1 MASLKGNIIL
11 NGINTATSVIFPVI
25 TFPYAARILLPEGI
39 GTINFFNSI
48 IGYIILLTSLG
59 IPLYAVK
66 EVAKHR
72 DNKEKRDNVTI
83 EIIILS
89 TILCIVGYLIVWVLA
104 TFVPEISSQATLF
117 YVLSLSIIFTTI
129 GVNWFYQ
136 AIEDFKFIT
145 IRAIII
151 RTLAAAALFIFV
163 HKPSELLIYGFIT
176 VGSTV
181 GNNII
186 NFIHLRKHIDI
197 KFVSFKNLEI
207 GRHVKPS
214 FQIFILNLIISLYIQ
229 LNSIMLGFISGDES
243 VGYFTAGTKISHI
256 GLTLIASIGTVLL
269 PRCSNLIQKGDLE
282 GFSNVIQKSIKI
294 TQILSYPM
302 TIGLIILAVP
312 ITIIFCGSDYYESIP
327 VVILNAPVIIFI
339 SLTNIMGIQILYPMD
354 KTNYVIY
361 SVAVGAILNIVLNL
375 VLIPSMQATGAA
387 IATLVAEFGVLMCQ
401 MRLGR
406 NFFPFKLSFLFNIK
420 YGLLAILMG
429 SIIYLSTFW
438 MQHYWLMLVVGV
450 PLGVIIYVFLLFL
463 TKDSFILEMKEIIA
477 TRFIRK

>member
-1 MASLKGNIIL
+1 M
-11 NGINTATSVIFPVI
+11 
-25 TFPYAARILLPEGI
+25 LLPFPMPREFFCQKVI
-39 GTINFFNSI
+39 GAINFFNSTN
-48 IGYIILLTSLG
+48 GYIILLTSLG

-66 EVAKHR
+66 EVAKLR
-72 DNKEKRDNVTI
+72 DDKEKRDTVTI

-89 TILCIVGYLIVWVLA
+89 TLLCFIGYLIVWLLA
-104 TFVPEISSQATLF
+104 TYVPEITSQATLF

-163 HKPSELLIYGFIT
+163 HKPSDLLINGFIT

-186 NFIHLRKHIDI
+186 NFIHLRKHIDV

-207 GRHVKPS
+207 ARHVKPS

-229 LNSIMLGFISGDES
+229 LNWIMLGFMKGDED

-256 GLTLIASIGTVLL
+256 GLTIIASIGTVLL
-269 PRCSNLIQKGDLE
+269 PRCSHLIQKGDWN
-282 GFSNVIQKSIKI
+282 GFRHVIEKSIKI
-294 TQILSYPM
+294 TQLLSYPM

-312 ITIIFCGSDYYESIP
+312 FTIIFCGNEYYEAIP
-327 VVILNAPVIIFI
+327 VVMLNAPVIIFI

-354 KTNYVIY
+354 KTNFVIY
-361 SVAVGAILNIVLNL
+361 SVAGGAILNIILNL
-375 VLIPSMQATGAA
+375 ILIPGLQATGAA
-387 IATLVAEFGVLMCQ
+387 IATLVAEFGVLVFQ
-401 MRLGR
+401 MILGK
-406 NFFPFKLSFLFNIK
+406 NYYPFKLSYLVNIK
-420 YGLLAILMG
+420 YLLMASGMG
-429 SIIYLSTFW
+429 IIIYLATFW
-438 MQHYWLMLVVGV
+438 IHQYWLIVLVGLTVG
-450 PLGVIIYVFLLFL
+450 IICYAFLLYL
-463 TKDSFILEMKEIIA
+463 SKDSFFLEFKGLILNRIHK
-477 TRFIRK
+477 